1 MKKLEKIVREEIR
14 EALKELFS
22 EKRLSEM
29 EESIHRENIPE
40 PWPRRLD
47 YQVDRLSFYT
57 DRLAFFSMKME
68 DWGSEC
74 ECKYSASDIQHI
86 KNTVDKFMS

>member
-1 MKKLEKIVREEIR
+1 MSNDEIREIVREEIR
-14 EALKELFS
+14 SALRDLFS

-29 EESIHRENIPE
+29 EENIQSERHREPR
-40 PWPRRLD
+40 PRRFD

-57 DRLAFFSMKME
+57 DRLAFLSMKLE

-86 KNTVDKFMS
+86 KDTVDKL

>member
-1 MKKLEKIVREEIR
+1 MTNDEIRKIVREEIR
-14 EALKELFS
+14 AALRDLFS

-29 EESIHRENIPE
+29 EEDVQREKHPE
-40 PWPRRLD
+40 PWPFRFD
-47 YQVDRLSFYT
+47 YQIDRLSLYT
-57 DRLAFFSMKME
+57 DRLAFLSMKLE

-86 KNTVDKFMS
+86 KDTVDKL

>member
-1 MKKLEKIVREEIR
+1 MTNDEIRKIVREEIR
-14 EALKELFS
+14 AALNDLFS
-22 EKRLSEM
+22 KKRLSDM
-29 EESIHRENIPE
+29 EEDLQRERRSE
-40 PWPRRLD
+40 PWPVRFD

-57 DRLAFFSMKME
+57 DRLAFLSMKLE

-86 KNTVDKFMS
+86 KDTVDKL